1 MRVLLAG
8 GSGFLG
14 SHLTAHL
21 RTRGHDVTR
30 FVRRTPTGSDE
41 VEWQPADGV
50 VPREAVAA
58 ADVVVNLAGSPT
70 AGNPH
75 SSRWAREL
83 RDSRVTTTQ
92 LLAEEIAATGGRA
105 ALVAGNGI
113 SFYGDH
119 GDTLVTE
126 DSESRGDALLTRVT
140 REWQAVTSSAESAGA
155 RVCVLRTAPVMDR
168 RSMPLKALAPLFSLG
183 LGGRLGSGRQHMPQ
197 ISLRDWVGATTHL
210 VEHETASGPF
220 NLCCEQTPTNA
231 EFTQA
236 LASALHRPAFL
247 PAPAPVLRLA
257 AGELAPE
264 LLGSVNARPAALL
277 ASGYEF
283 RDPDVT
289 EVVASGLARRDP

>member
-14 SHLTAHL
+14 SHLTDHL
-21 RTRGHDVTR
+21 RRRGHDVTR
-30 FVRRTPTGSDE
+30 LVRRAPGAADE
-41 VEWQPADGV
+41 VEWQPSDGV
-50 VPREAVAA
+50 VPSAAVAE

-83 RDSRVTTTQ
+83 RESRVTTTR

-105 ALVAGNGI
+105 AFVAGNGI

-119 GDTLVTE
+119 GDLLVTE
-126 DSESRGDALLTRVT
+126 DSESRGDALLTSVT
-140 REWQAVTSSAESAGA
+140 RDWQAATAAATDAGA
-155 RVCVLRTAPVMDR
+155 RVCVLRTAPVMDA
-168 RSMPLKALAPLFSLG
+168 RSAPLKMLAPLFKVG
-183 LGGRLGSGRQHMPQ
+183 LGARLGSGRQHMPQ
-197 ISLRDWVGATTHL
+197 ISLRDWVGATAHL

-220 NLCCEQTPTNA
+220 NLCCAETPTNA
-231 EFTQA
+231 EFTRA
-236 LASALHRPAFL
+236 LAAALHRPAFL
-247 PAPAPVLRLA
+247 VAPSPVLRVA
-257 AGELAPE
+257 AGEMGPE

-289 EVVASGLARRDP
+289 EVVSSGLARRDP

>member
-1 MRVLLAG
+1 MHVLLAG

-14 SHLTAHL
+14 RHLASHLLGRDHT
-21 RTRGHDVTR
+21 VTR
-30 FVRRTPTGSDE
+30 LVRRPPRSGDE

-50 VPREAVAA
+50 LPPDAVAA
-58 ADVVVNLAGSPT
+58 ADVVVNVAGSPT
-70 AGNPH
+70 VGNPH

-83 RDSRVTTTQ
+83 RESRVSTTR
-92 LLAEEIAATGGRA
+92 LLAEAIAATGGRA
-105 ALVAGNGI
+105 AYVAGNGI

-126 DSESRGDALLTRVT
+126 DSDSRGDALLTSVT
-140 REWQAVTSSAESAGA
+140 REWQAATTAASDAGS

-168 RSMPLKALAPLFSLG
+168 RSAPLKLLAPLFRLG
-183 LGGRLGSGRQHMPQ
+183 LGARLGNGRQRMPQ

-210 VEHETASGPF
+210 VEHDAASGPF
-220 NLCCEQTPTNA
+220 NLCCEATPTNA
-231 EFTQA
+231 EFTRA
-236 LASALHRPAFL
+236 LASALHRPAL
-247 PAPAPVLRLA
+247 LVAPSPVLRVG
-257 AGELAPE
+257 AGQMAPE

-277 ASGYEF
+277 ASGYAF